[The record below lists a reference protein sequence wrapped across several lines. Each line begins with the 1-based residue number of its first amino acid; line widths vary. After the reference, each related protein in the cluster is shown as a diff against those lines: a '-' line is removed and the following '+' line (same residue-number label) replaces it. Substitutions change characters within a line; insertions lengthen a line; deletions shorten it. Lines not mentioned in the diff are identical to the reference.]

1 MLARDSYFLWVC
13 KNKALC
19 HDLGQS
25 IANANSRENPVNPWL
40 SLLQQ
45 HRIIAVIRADN
56 VGTAREMALAAAA
69 GGIKLIEI
77 AWNTDR
83 AESLI
88 PKLQQEL
95 PDCKIGTGTILDMD
109 SAERAIACGCSFLFM
124 PHTNPELIAKS
135 VENNIPVIAGAL
147 TPTEIIT
154 AWQAG
159 ATAVKVFPIKV
170 MGGVDYL
177 KCLQPVLR
185 DIPLIPTGGITI
197 QNADQFLAAGAIA
210 VGISSHLFS
219 PEAIAEND
227 WTTIIARSQALIQ
240 KVQPFQN
247 Q

>member
-1 MLARDSYFLWVC
+1 M
-13 KNKALC
+13 
-19 HDLGQS
+19 
-25 IANANSRENPVNPWL
+25 NPWL

-45 HRIIAVIRADN
+45 HRIIAVVRADN
-56 VGTAREMALAAAA
+56 VSVAREMALAAAA

-83 AESLI
+83 SESLI

-95 PDCKIGTGTILDMD
+95 PDCKIGTGTILHISM
-109 SAERAIACGCSFLFM
+109 AERAIACGCSFLFT
-124 PHTNPELIAKS
+124 PHTNSEIIAKGI
-135 VENNIPVIAGAL
+135 EHNIPVIAGAL

-159 ATAVKVFPIKV
+159 AAAVKVFPIKI

-177 KCLQPVLR
+177 QCLQPVLR
-185 DIPLIPTGGITI
+185 DIPLIPTGGITL
-197 QNADQFLAAGAIA
+197 QNADKFLEAGAIA
-210 VGISSHLFS
+210 VGISSDLFS
-219 PEAIAEND
+219 SEAVMEDD

>member
-1 MLARDSYFLWVC
+1 M
-13 KNKALC
+13 
-19 HDLGQS
+19 
-25 IANANSRENPVNPWL
+25 NPWL

-45 HRIIAVIRADN
+45 HRIIAVVRADN
-56 VGTAREMALAAAA
+56 VSVAREMALAAAA

-95 PDCKIGTGTILDMD
+95 PDCKIGTGTILDISM
-109 SAERAIACGCSFLFM
+109 AERAIACGCSFLFT
-124 PHTNPELIAKS
+124 PHTNPDLIAKG
-135 VENNIPVIAGAL
+135 VEHNIPVIAGAL

-159 ATAVKVFPIKV
+159 AAAVKVFPIKI

-177 KCLQPVLR
+177 QCLQPVLR
-185 DIPLIPTGGITI
+185 DIPLIPTGGITL
-197 QNADQFLAAGAIA
+197 QNADKFLEAGAIA
-210 VGISSHLFS
+210 VGISSDLFS
-219 PEAIAEND
+219 SEAIMDDD

>member
-1 MLARDSYFLWVC
+1 
-13 KNKALC
+13 
-19 HDLGQS
+19 
-25 IANANSRENPVNPWL
+25 VNPWI

-56 VGTAREMALAAAA
+56 AGIAREMALAAAA

-95 PDCKIGTGTILDMD
+95 PDCKIGTGTILDLD
-109 SAERAIACGCSFLFM
+109 NAERAIACGCSFLFT
-124 PHTNPELIAKS
+124 PHTNPDLIDKG

-159 ATAVKVFPIKV
+159 AAAVKVFPIKV
-170 MGGVDYL
+170 IGGVDYL

-185 DIPLIPTGGITI
+185 DIPLIPTGGITL

-210 VGISSHLFS
+210 VGISSNLFA
-219 PEAIAEND
+219 PKAIAEDD

-240 KVQPFQN
+240 KIQPFQN

>member
-1 MLARDSYFLWVC
+1 M
-13 KNKALC
+13 
-19 HDLGQS
+19 
-25 IANANSRENPVNPWL
+25 NPWL

-45 HRIIAVIRADN
+45 HRIIAVVRADN
-56 VGTAREMALAAAA
+56 VSVAREMALAAAA

-95 PDCKIGTGTILDMD
+95 PDCKIGTGTILDISM
-109 SAERAIACGCSFLFM
+109 AERAIACGCSFLFT
-124 PHTNPELIAKS
+124 PHTNSEIIAKGI
-135 VENNIPVIAGAL
+135 EHNIPVIAGAL

-159 ATAVKVFPIKV
+159 AAAVKVFPIKI

-177 KCLQPVLR
+177 QCLQPVLR
-185 DIPLIPTGGITI
+185 DIPLIPTGGITL
-197 QNADQFLAAGAIA
+197 QNADKFLEAGAIA
-210 VGISSHLFS
+210 VGISSDLFS
-219 PEAIAEND
+219 SEAVMEDD

>member
-1 MLARDSYFLWVC
+1 M
-13 KNKALC
+13 
-19 HDLGQS
+19 
-25 IANANSRENPVNPWL
+25 NPWL

-45 HRIIAVIRADN
+45 HRIIAVVRADN
-56 VGTAREMALAAAA
+56 VSVAREMALAAAA

-95 PDCKIGTGTILDMD
+95 PDCKIGTGTVLDINM
-109 SAERAIACGCSFLFM
+109 AERAIACGCSFLFT
-124 PHTNPELIAKS
+124 PHTSPEIIIKGI
-135 VENNIPVIAGAL
+135 EHNIPVIAGAL
-147 TPTEIIT
+147 TPTEIIA

-159 ATAVKVFPIKV
+159 AAAVKVFPIKI

-177 KCLQPVLR
+177 QCLQPVLR
-185 DIPLIPTGGITI
+185 DIPLIPTGGVTL
-197 QNADQFLAAGAIA
+197 QNADKFLEAGAIA
-210 VGISSHLFS
+210 VGISSDLFS
-219 PEAIAEND
+219 SEAIVEDD